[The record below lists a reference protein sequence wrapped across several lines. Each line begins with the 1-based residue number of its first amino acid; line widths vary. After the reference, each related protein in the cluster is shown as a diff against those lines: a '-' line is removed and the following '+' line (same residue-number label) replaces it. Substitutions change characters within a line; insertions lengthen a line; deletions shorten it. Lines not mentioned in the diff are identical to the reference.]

1 MKMYLMVNPSI
12 GPGEH
17 LLLIQVR
24 AESCQLNQKT
34 SIWGGGLSY
43 KFHQLEVNLH
53 LLLCG
58 ELLLLRILMEDKS
71 QFTVV
76 VKLLS
81 NHLALY
87 LNFTF
92 SEAHARGLYQKS
104 AERPRMTQAFEQR
117 C

>member
-1 MKMYLMVNPSI
+1 MVNPSI
-12 GPGEH
+12 RPGEH

-24 AESCQLNQKT
+24 AESCQLNQKS
-34 SIWGGGLSY
+34 SIWGGLSY
-43 KFHQLEVNLH
+43 KFYQLEVNLH
-53 LLLCG
+53 PLLCG

-81 NHLALY
+81 THLALY
-87 LNFTF
+87 LNFNF

-104 AERPRMTQAFEQR
+104 AERPRMTEAFEQR